1 MLTPEQIMNNQ
12 IQKNGLFEA
21 MKKAAELMEGGV
33 AVYVPNAVVCCHIGV
48 VKYDSDGEK
57 FLEALGTG
65 KTWEKAFSYLKPS
78 EKEELVNMPDNSF
91 DPEDKI

>member
-12 IQKNGLFEA
+12 IQKNGLPEA
-21 MKKAAELMEGGV
+21 MKKAAEVVEGGV
-33 AVYVPNAVVCCHIGV
+33 AIYVPNVVVCCHVGV
-48 VKYDSDGEK
+48 IKYDSDGEK

-65 KTWEKAFSYLKPS
+65 KTWEKAFSYL
-78 EKEELVNMPDNSF
+78 EKSKIEVTEPEF

>member
-12 IQKNGLFEA
+12 IQKNGLPEA
-21 MKKAAELMEGGV
+21 MKKAAEVVEGGV
-33 AVYVPNAVVCCHIGV
+33 AIYVPNAVVCCHVGV
-48 VKYDSDGEK
+48 IKYDSDGEK

-65 KTWEKAFSYLKPS
+65 KTWEKAFSYFKTN
-78 EKEELVNMPDNSF
+78 EENQF